1 MSQSEGPRIVS
12 KYIEGLS
19 AKCDVSESTPF
30 TIQDTTNASGWNID
44 GTNGIL
50 YWQGYMD
57 LSGYRPDDMVLSPR
71 AVQIQYGAA
80 WGSEG
85 SALNTMKPTLI
96 SQIAITTD
104 KIDDI
109 AFGNNA
115 PWEPLAGFIGDNS
128 EMDQVI
134 YGCTEAWGPAANGVL
149 MSNYQKLEY
158 GDGVPIV
165 GPRIYITV
173 RIQLVA
179 AFNPSTGATI
189 DSFWKVPPMRIII
202 AGEAA
207 QVPEFQLL
215 HLMARQYDL
224 QQTPDVDL

>member
-1 MSQSEGPRIVS
+1 MSQDGGPRIIS
-12 KYIEGLS
+12 KYIEGVR
-19 AKCDVSESTPF
+19 AKADVSESTPF
-30 TIQDTTNASGWNID
+30 TIEDLTNASGWNID
-44 GTNGIL
+44 GTNGRL

-57 LSGYRPDDMVLSPR
+57 LSGYRPDDMILSPR
-71 AVQIQYGAA
+71 AVQIQYGNA
-80 WGSEG
+80 WGGEG
-85 SALNTMKPTLI
+85 ASMGATKPSVI

-109 AFGNNA
+109 SFGNSG
-115 PWEPLAGFIGDNS
+115 PFEPLAGFIGDNS

-149 MSNYQKLEY
+149 LSNYQKLEY

-165 GPRIYITV
+165 GPRVYITIRV
-173 RIQLVA
+173 QLIA
-179 AFNPSTGATI
+179 AVSGGSAT
-189 DSFWKVPPMRIII
+189 DSFWAIPPMRIVI

-207 QVPEFQLL
+207 EVPEFQLL

-224 QQTPDVDL
+224 QQTPDVDV

>member
-1 MSQSEGPRIVS
+1 MSQDGGPRIIS
-12 KYIEGLS
+12 KYIEGVR
-19 AKCDVSESTPF
+19 AKGDVDQDPVF
-30 TIQDTTNASGWNID
+30 TIQDLTNHSNWNID

-57 LSGYRPDDMVLSPR
+57 LSGYRPDNMVLSPR
-71 AVQIQYGAA
+71 AVQIQYGNA
-80 WGSEG
+80 WAGEG
-85 SALNTMKPTLI
+85 ASVGANKPSMI

-109 AFGNNA
+109 TFGTAA
-115 PWEPLAGFIGDNS
+115 PFEPLAGFIGDNS

-165 GPRIYITV
+165 GPRIYIAI
-173 RIQLVA
+173 RIQLVLA
-179 AFNPSTGATI
+179 QASGSFT
-189 DSFWKVPPMRIII
+189 DSFWGIPPMRIVI

-207 QVPEFQLL
+207 EVPEFQLL